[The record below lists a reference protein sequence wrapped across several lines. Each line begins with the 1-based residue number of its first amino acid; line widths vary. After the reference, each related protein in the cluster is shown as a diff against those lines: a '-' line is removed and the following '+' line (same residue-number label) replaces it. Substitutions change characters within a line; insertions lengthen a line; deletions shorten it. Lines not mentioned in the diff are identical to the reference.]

1 MLLNEIQMYSL
12 LRQKPWFLT
21 NLTILT
27 IVLRNSL
34 FYLFIVDDNK
44 HKKNYCLG
52 NELIMFKFKPI

>member
-44 HKKNYCLG
+44 YKRNYCLG